1 MKNKIV
7 AALLAFFVGGFGV
20 HRFYLGQTG
29 RGILYL
35 LFCWTFIPG
44 FIAIIDC
51 ISLLLMDDKR
61 FDRLYNKDLYYEEM
75 YGDRLLDSTPPYS
88 IKKETKRN
96 DGRIRIKSQAEEIEK
111 LHDLMV
117 RGIISEREFEER
129 KNMI

>member
-7 AALLAFFVGGFGV
+7 AALLAFFVGGFGI

-35 LFCWTFIPG
+35 LFFWTVIPG

-51 ISLLLMDDKR
+51 ISLLLMDDDR
-61 FDRLYNKDLYYEEM
+61 FDRLYNKDLYYEER
-75 YGDRLLDSTPPYS
+75 YGDNLLDRIPQYS
-88 IKKETKRN
+88 AKKETKRN

-111 LHDLMV
+111 LHDLMI

-129 KNMI
+129 KNQI